1 MILSPEL
8 LDVKPHR
15 IFPHLPESTKINLFP
30 TGNLNG
36 QGSRVQDEKD
46 SSWSALGA
54 THLTYCGI
62 SWSPVASWPRIRAVI
77 TCLIC
82 KAHLQILIRTL
93 YATHGIRSRC
103 VVFPSWG
110 HTGWTDGNRFHRTGF
125 YFNIVSKKKDRKK
138 LFFKKKCKSKGCSVC
153 LLSRSE
159 FYNYKISFLFIC
171 LLDFPPTKY
180 I

>member
-1 MILSPEL
+1 MILPPEL
-8 LDVKPHR
+8 LGVNHTEFFL
-15 IFPHLPESTKINLFP
+15 IFHSQQISISFQQATW
-30 TGNLNG
+30 NG

-46 SSWSALGA
+46 GSWSALGA
-54 THLTYCGI
+54 TYLTCCGI
-62 SWSPVASWPRIRAVI
+62 SWSPIASWTWIRAVI

-82 KAHLQILIRTL
+82 KAHLQILVRTL
-93 YATHGIRSRC
+93 YATHGIRSSC
-103 VVFPSWG
+103 AVCPSWG
-110 HTGWTDGNRFHRTGF
+110 HTGWTDGNRFHRTGV
-125 YFNIVSKKKDRKK
+125 YFNVVSKKKDRKK

-159 FYNYKISFLFIC
+159 FCNYKISFLFIC